1 MCSCLGKAK
10 DILVRYHNLFDP
22 VFFDSAKFELFLQLD
37 KQYAF
42 AYIQLDQ
49 APYYPIGIHN
59 SLKENTVENQRMLVI
74 TLVHEL
80 LHAIHPDGGHNRI
93 RPEERRLANMVGYYD
108 TYRDKEVKFL
118 SGQIHFATIQ

>member
-1 MCSCLGKAK
+1 ML
-10 DILVRYHNLFDP
+10 DP
-22 VFFDSAKFELFLQLD
+22 SFFDVAEFELFLQLD

-42 AYIQLDQ
+42 AYIQLHQ

-80 LHAIHPDGGHNRI
+80 LHAIHPNWGHNRI
-93 RPEERRLANMVGYYD
+93 RPEERRLANMAGYYD
-108 TYRDKEVKFL
+108 TYREKELKFL
-118 SGQIHFATIQ
+118 SGQMSLCNNSMTGRERKIRIKCR